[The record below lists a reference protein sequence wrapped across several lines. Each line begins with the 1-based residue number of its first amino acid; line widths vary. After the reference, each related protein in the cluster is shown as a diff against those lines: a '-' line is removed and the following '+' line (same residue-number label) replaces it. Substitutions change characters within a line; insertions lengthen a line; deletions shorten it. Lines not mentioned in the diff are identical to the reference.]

1 MTRMLIGKEGQ
12 EVEFIKQSDKKIY
25 MGIVWRDLSPSN
37 QTVVRYEKDKLILL
51 ENSSIIFR
59 GQE

>member
-12 EVEFIKQSDKKIY
+12 EVEFIKQSDKRIY

-37 QTVVRYEKDKLILL
+37 QTVVRYERDKLILL